1 MISQGPVPQGVTPAG
16 ERLELKQ
23 PKKRFLSILAL
34 VLLLAACGGASGD
47 ATPTS
52 GVTGCTPPPT
62 SVPAPTSEPDA
73 ADVRPGA
80 VRATTIVPGVAATG
94 TPVRVPT
101 TVALVKP
108 TLAPTSSPGK
118 APVTKP
124 QGSRGRAVSVPDF
137 QLVAYQGE
145 ELLGGRE
152 VRFSEV
158 FEQGKP
164 VVLNFWAGNCPPC
177 RLEMPS
183 FQAVADKYDDEV
195 VFVGVDVGLFTGLG
209 DHESARQLLDE
220 LYIRYPSAYAAD
232 AAALRQYK
240 VINMPTTIFFD
251 AEGRVVARRSGIVL
265 EDELGEIVDQLVAG
279 S

>member
-1 MISQGPVPQGVTPAG
+1 MRKS
-16 ERLELKQ
+16 
-23 PKKRFLSILAL
+23 KRTCVSALAL
-34 VLLLAACGGASGD
+34 VLLLAACGGATTD

-52 GVTGCTPPPT
+52 GLTGRTTVPT
-62 SVPAPTSEPDA
+62 SVSDPETEPAAADAPTA
-73 ADVRPGA
+73 TTGATTVMPGA
-80 VRATTIVPGVAATG
+80 AATG

-101 TVALVKP
+101 TVAIAKP
-108 TLAPTSSPGK
+108 TLAPTSSPGMS
-118 APVTKP
+118 AATKP
-124 QGSRGRAVSVPDF
+124 QGSRGRPVSVPDF
-137 QLVAYQGE
+137 KLVAYQGE

-183 FQAVADKYDDEV
+183 FQAVADKYDEV

-220 LYIRYPSAYAAD
+220 LDIRYLSAYAAD